1 MRKHILLELVSRPLT
16 MIKHEH
22 ISVVLGSGNSI
33 FHKMYSEII
42 CVLLYFT
49 LDITANAEYV
59 RSELE

>member
-1 MRKHILLELVSRPLT
+1 MLE
-16 MIKHEH
+16 HEH
-22 ISVVLGSGNSI
+22 ISVALGSGKSI

-59 RSELE
+59 RGELE